1 MKIVVNGFDAN
12 VKWAEVDASID
23 KMTRQFTIKNT
34 ENEQSFFIGDSVQI
48 YNDQGI
54 LMIKGD
60 IEYLTIDD
68 KDYVYAGR
76 NNAKYIVDSFADKT
90 IQFSEKQTVHSV
102 LEEVAGWFDL
112 KVNGKAKMPI
122 ESINTILIG
131 DKIGEAFMKIAKSS
145 GQVITSDAVGN
156 LDIESKPQDG
166 EFSLKYGENIRSRI
180 FKANTTNEYDRY
192 IFVCQSNYL
201 ISKNQDVNVQGE
213 FGSGKFVK
221 VIRSEDNLT
230 IQECEELAENE
241 YWKDRRRSVDYS
253 VEMDSDI
260 DVRLNH
266 QYMITDSFANI
277 SKKMNVK
284 RLVATTGK
292 MTDKLTI
299 TFENRQRE

>member
-1 MKIVVNGFDAN
+1 MKIVVNGFDVK

-34 ENEQSFFIGDSVQI
+34 ENEQSFFIGDLVQI
-48 YNDQGI
+48 YNDVGI
-54 LMIKGD
+54 LMIRAD

-68 KDYVYAGR
+68 NDYVYAGR

-145 GQVITSDAVGN
+145 GQVITSDAIGN

-166 EFSLKYGENIRSRI
+166 EFSLKYGGNIRTRR
-180 FKANTTNEYDRY
+180 FKADTTNEYDRY
-192 IFVCQSNYL
+192 IVVCQSNYL
-201 ISKNQDVNVQGE
+201 IKKNQDVNVQGE
-213 FGSGKFVK
+213 FGGGKFVK

-230 IQECEELAENE
+230 IQECEKLAENE